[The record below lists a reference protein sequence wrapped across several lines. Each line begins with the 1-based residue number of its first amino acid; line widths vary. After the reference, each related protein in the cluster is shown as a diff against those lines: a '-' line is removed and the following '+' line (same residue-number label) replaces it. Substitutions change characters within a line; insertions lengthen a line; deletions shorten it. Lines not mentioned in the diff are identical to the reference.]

1 MRRFPVLLFLLAL
14 PRMVLADQV
23 FLKDA
28 GSLTGRIVSQT
39 ATKVEVDVGG
49 GIVGVPMDHVARIEK
64 GRCALD
70 DYEDRA
76 SKLAPSDAAGW
87 RKLGKWANDQ
97 GLSSQAQEAYQK
109 VLKLSPND
117 PEANQAFGRVEL
129 NGKWVTEEES
139 YRARGYVE
147 YQGEW
152 MTAVPTEAIRTDPTR
167 MAQGIMTG
175 IGFLGAGVIFKEG
188 LTIRGLTTSASIW
201 VTAAIGILVGI
212 GFYIPALVGTV
223 AVLHEPVERP
233 DRPQDEQDDH
243 GDHDP
248 ARDTHGP
255 IVAAVSPSP
264 GRSPGHPG
272 RRLRSAR
279 RWSTSR
285 RLELAR
291 GRPPAASPPARDRS
305 TRARRPPRAT
315 PDRAA
320 ARGALGARR

>member
-1 MRRFPVLLFLLAL
+1 
-14 PRMVLADQV
+14 MVLADQV

-147 YQGEW
+147 YDGEW
-152 MTAVPTEAIRTDPTR
+152 MTPAQAQAAQAEAANDQARKD
-167 MAQGIMTG
+167 A
-175 IGFLGAGVIFKEG
+175 
-188 LTIRGLTTSASIW
+188 
-201 VTAAIGILVGI
+201 
-212 GFYIPALVGTV
+212 
-223 AVLHEPVERP
+223 
-233 DRPQDEQDDH
+233 EQR
-243 GDHDP
+243 
-248 ARDTHGP
+248 ARDAESATRDAEKK
-255 IVAAVSPSP
+255 AADAEARAKKAESSSYSYPTYWGGYGYGVTTWPAGTAPAPVFTPKSQIPVTRP
-264 GRSPGHPG
+264 GR
-272 RRLRSAR
+272 
-279 RWSTSR
+279 
-285 RLELAR
+285 
-291 GRPPAASPPARDRS
+291 
-305 TRARRPPRAT
+305 
-315 PDRAA
+315 
-320 ARGALGARR
+320 

>member
-152 MTAVPTEAIRTDPTR
+152 MTPAEVQV
-167 MAQGIMTG
+167 AQQND
-175 IGFLGAGVIFKEG
+175 AN
-188 LTIRGLTTSASIW
+188 
-201 VTAAIGILVGI
+201 
-212 GFYIPALVGTV
+212 
-223 AVLHEPVERP
+223 
-233 DRPQDEQDDH
+233 Q
-243 GDHDP
+243 
-248 ARDTHGP
+248 
-255 IVAAVSPSP
+255 
-264 GRSPGHPG
+264 
-272 RRLRSAR
+272 
-279 RWSTSR
+279 
-285 RLELAR
+285 
-291 GRPPAASPPARDRS
+291 
-305 TRARRPPRAT
+305 RARRDAE
-315 PDRAA
+315 DRARQA
-320 ARGALGARR
+320 EEQARDAERRTAEAQEEARKAQQSSYNYPVYWGGYGYGVSSWPSGQPAPPATFTPKSALIRQPR